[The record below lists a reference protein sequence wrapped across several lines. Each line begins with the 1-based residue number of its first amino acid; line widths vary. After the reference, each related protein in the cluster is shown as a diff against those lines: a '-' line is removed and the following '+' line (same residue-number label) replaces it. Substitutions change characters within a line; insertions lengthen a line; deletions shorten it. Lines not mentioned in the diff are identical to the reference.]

1 MLSPTVFVVTD
12 ESAVLDPLTDLL
24 KQAKLHS
31 EIFTSAE
38 AFLAGF
44 DQDRPGCLVLDM
56 SLPGMGGAGLH
67 RALLQRQAII
77 PVIILMSQSDA
88 RNAMEI
94 MKGGAMDFF
103 EKPFDGKAL
112 LGAVKFAIRV
122 DSANRHFL
130 QLRADVLKRFAQLT
144 RRERQ
149 IMDIMLESKSSREI
163 AGELNMSARTV
174 EFHRASIMKK
184 MGAASLVD
192 LVRMVATAFECHCI
206 HKHKY
211 NYFQGV
217 AMIPNVL
224 SASGNPA

>member
-1 MLSPTVFVVTD
+1 MLSPTVFVVAD
-12 ESAVLDPLTDLL
+12 EPAVLDALTDLF

-31 EIFTSAE
+31 EIFESAE
-38 AFLAGF
+38 SFLAQF
-44 DQDRPGCLVLDM
+44 DPERPGCMVLDM
-56 SLPGMGGAGLH
+56 SLAGMGGAGLH
-67 RALLQRQAII
+67 RALIQRKAII
-77 PVIILMSQSDA
+77 PVIILMNHSDA
-88 RNAMEI
+88 RNAMEV

-112 LGAVKFAIRV
+112 LGAVKFAARV
-122 DSANRHFL
+122 DDVNRHFL
-130 QLRADVLKRFAQLT
+130 RLRADVMNRFAQLT

-163 AGELNMSARTV
+163 AGELNMSTRTV

-192 LVRMVATAFECHCI
+192 LVRMVAMAFECHCI

-211 NYFQGV
+211 NHLQGV
-217 AMIPNVL
+217 VLTPNAL
-224 SASGNPA
+224 SPSSQPA